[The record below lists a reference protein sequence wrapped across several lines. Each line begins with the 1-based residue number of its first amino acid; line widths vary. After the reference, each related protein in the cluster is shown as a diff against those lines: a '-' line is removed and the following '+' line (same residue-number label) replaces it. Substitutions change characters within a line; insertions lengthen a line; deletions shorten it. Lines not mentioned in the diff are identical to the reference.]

1 MKLGQPGAIR
11 REYRPRRRSPETL
24 LYVKRERREK
34 GKSGR
39 EMHDTKR
46 EGDREKEREKKEGI
60 G

>member
-39 EMHDTKR
+39 EMHDNKR
-46 EGDREKEREKKEGI
+46 EGEGDRERERKEEI